1 MKRPCDLHL
10 LVFCFLNYQVSS
22 PVKDK
27 VCVGG
32 NENIWEV
39 VVEKVIIFPALSLIM
54 SLLIKA

>member
-10 LVFCFLNYQVSS
+10 LVFCFLNYHVSS

-27 VCVGG
+27 VCVGE

-39 VVEKVIIFPALSLIM
+39 VVEKAIIFSALSLIM